1 MSTNIS
7 KQKRENL
14 LNKIKEIRNFIA
26 TAKQDESTGKL
37 LSYLAE
43 LEKDVNG
50 KKYGLVFEKHREG
63 IDEVLNTHIPVLVED
78 RKLFIDNGGQMNFL
92 IEGDN
97 LASLKLLEK
106 THEGKID
113 IIYIDPP
120 YNTGKKDF
128 IYDDKYIDKDD
139 SYRHSKWLSF
149 MYNRLHIARCL
160 LTKKGVIFISID
172 DNELAN
178 LRLLCDSIFG
188 EENFVAIL
196 SVENNPK
203 GRKNSN
209 YVSISNDYCLI
220 YARNINEGYFI
231 ENIPKDVKDLTQD
244 EEGNYV
250 HNSGKRVLVGEN
262 NFNNNVDD
270 YLSDKHYTIY
280 YNSEKKQIIIR
291 KETDIKETDVKLLSQ
306 GYMRYFSYNEN
317 GFVYNT
323 YTEQKIRELF
333 NIGALDFKN
342 GKIYEKNFST
352 CIRIKSIVT
361 NKKYKA
367 VFDNKKID
375 YMLDVKTTSA
385 KTDLKQLFN
394 MSNSPFSN
402 PKNTGFLK
410 LLISLIDCKNITI
423 LDFFAGSG
431 TTGDAVMK
439 LNAED
444 GGNRKFILCT
454 NNENN
459 ICREITY
466 ERIKRVIDKEKYAT
480 SLKYYKVD
488 YILTS
493 DHLYYEYANELL
505 EHMHELVELE
515 NAINIT
521 DNLESAIVL
530 SEEELDEYILH
541 IDEHCKKLYLGYDI
555 LMDAQQMQVL
565 KDRKITVN
573 IIPDYYYE
581 EVEN

>member
-291 KETDIKETDVKLLSQ
+291 KETDIKETDVKLLSH
-306 GYMRYFSYNEN
+306 NVIN
-317 GFVYNT
+317 
-323 YTEQKIRELF
+323 
-333 NIGALDFKN
+333 
-342 GKIYEKNFST
+342 
-352 CIRIKSIVT
+352 
-361 NKKYKA
+361 
-367 VFDNKKID
+367 
-375 YMLDVKTTSA
+375 
-385 KTDLKQLFN
+385 LK
-394 MSNSPFSN
+394 
-402 PKNTGFLK
+402 
-410 LLISLIDCKNITI
+410 
-423 LDFFAGSG
+423 
-431 TTGDAVMK
+431 
-439 LNAED
+439 AED
-444 GGNRKFILCT
+444 I
-454 NNENN
+454 
-459 ICREITY
+459 Y
-466 ERIKRVIDKEKYAT
+466 
-480 SLKYYKVD
+480 
-488 YILTS
+488 
-493 DHLYYEYANELL
+493 
-505 EHMHELVELE
+505 
-515 NAINIT
+515 
-521 DNLESAIVL
+521 
-530 SEEELDEYILH
+530 SE
-541 IDEHCKKLYLGYDI
+541 
-555 LMDAQQMQVL
+555 MD
-565 KDRKITVN
+565 
-573 IIPDYYYE
+573 
-581 EVEN
+581 